1 MTALKFIDLFAGIGG
16 FRMAMERAGHECVG
30 FCEIDRHAVK
40 SYRAIYDT
48 KGEYYA
54 KDITRID
61 PADLPDF
68 DCLTG
73 GFPCQS
79 FSVAGRREGF
89 DDTRGT
95 LFFDIARI
103 AEARR
108 PDVLLLENV
117 KGLLSHDGGNTF
129 RVILR
134 TLDDLGYDCEW
145 QVLNSKDFGVPQNRE
160 RVFIVG
166 HLRGRGGR
174 QVFPIGG
181 TGQALDIEKVGAFP
195 SNRNDGLDHASDRV
209 YDPGGLAPTVQQRD
223 YKGAAMVKVGNIYPS
238 GGQAG
243 NVYDVKGI
251 SPTVSSGET
260 DVKGHGGIG
269 SSNAPKV
276 AIPQQFSDG
285 TGLAYALD
293 ASYHK
298 GIGPSSIGSGRRTHV
313 VKQIMEADYDRDNPS
328 AYRVYDADGLAPT
341 IDTAQGVG
349 RQPHIIARAV
359 ALQNSNMQGRRIK
372 DDGDPTFTISATDR
386 HGVML
391 ANHRI
396 RRLTPRECWR
406 LQGFP
411 DWAFDKAQQAGTS
424 DTQLYRQ
431 AGNSVTVPVVEAIA
445 RRLT

>member
-1 MTALKFIDLFAGIGG
+1 M
-16 FRMAMERAGHECVG
+16 
-30 FCEIDRHAVK
+30 
-40 SYRAIYDT
+40 
-48 KGEYYA
+48 
-54 KDITRID
+54 
-61 PADLPDF
+61 
-68 DCLTG
+68 
-73 GFPCQS
+73 
-79 FSVAGRREGF
+79 
-89 DDTRGT
+89 
-95 LFFDIARI
+95 
-103 AEARR
+103 
-108 PDVLLLENV
+108 
-117 KGLLSHDGGNTF
+117 
-129 RVILR
+129 
-134 TLDDLGYDCEW
+134 
-145 QVLNSKDFGVPQNRE
+145 
-160 RVFIVG
+160 FIVG

-181 TGQALDIEKVGAFP
+181 TGQ
-195 SNRNDGLDHASDRV
+195 
-209 YDPGGLAPTVQQRD
+209 T
-223 YKGAAMVKVGNIYPS
+223 
-238 GGQAG
+238 AG
-243 NVYDVKGI
+243 DEGVI
-251 SPTVSSGET
+251 
-260 DVKGHGGIG
+260 
-269 SSNAPKV
+269 
-276 AIPQQFSDG
+276 QQFSDG

-298 GIGPSSIGSGRRTHV
+298 GIGPSSVGSGRRTHV

-341 IDTAQGVG
+341 IDTAQGGG

-424 DTQLYRQ
+424 DIQLYRQ

>member
-1 MTALKFIDLFAGIGG
+1 MRFIDLFSGIGG

-251 SPTVSSGET
+251 SPTVSS
-260 DVKGHGGIG
+260 
-269 SSNAPKV
+269 SNAPKV

-298 GIGPSSIGSGRRTHV
+298 GIGPSSIGSGRLT
-313 VKQIMEADYDRDNPS
+313 QIMQLDSKRDNPS
-328 AYRVYDADGLAPT
+328 AYRVYDKNGLAPT
-341 IDTAQGVG
+341 IDTAQGGG
-349 RQPHIIARAV
+349 RQPHIPMG
-359 ALQNSNMQGRRIK
+359 L
-372 DDGDPTFTISATDR
+372 
-386 HGVML
+386 
-391 ANHRI
+391 RI

-411 DWAFDKAQQAGTS
+411 DLAFDKAKGSGVS

-431 AGNSVTVPVVEAIA
+431 AGNSVTVNVVCEIA
-445 RRLT
+445 KRLS